1 MKHFCYYI
9 YIISWYLLTM
19 IPFIYVVFWMN
30 ANPWWILLGTLL
42 ALTASG
48 PSAWGLNKENETPK
62 CNKNTCCQ
70 KKSNQNQDLLLG

>member
-70 KKSNQNQDLLLG
+70 KKKDDQNLLLG

>member
-1 MKHFCYYI
+1 
-9 YIISWYLLTM
+9 M
-19 IPFIYVVFWMN
+19 IPFVYVVFWMN

-48 PSAWGLNKENETPK
+48 PSAWGLNKETEISK

-70 KKSNQNQDLLLG
+70 KKKEDQDLLLG